1 MALLLMSAF
10 VGCGGGSDSSEFPVA
25 SVERAVLDYYRAQP
39 GLAGEVGRRIEG
51 VKCNRA
57 GTERGAEAFGCTIN
71 SVEGA
76 GPVRFLAR
84 NDDGRLKVGAVDAG
98 GEVAGAPKDAR
109 DAERRLLP
117 SVLRSQQDIGVQGSE
132 LSCDPTG
139 DAAYECT
146 VTSGDGEPLTVVAAF
161 NQDGTL
167 ARFGPIVPDATD
179 TSGSKYDNTPKTRC
193 GPTQTQGHVINI
205 RTEGVSCG
213 EARALAGKVEQGVTT
228 GSCKLGDGATADCE
242 IDGFACASEDTTLG
256 DNTRR
261 DVTCAAVRSQRVLFT
276 LNVPA

>member
-1 MALLLMSAF
+1 MKPAPIACWNCTAGTTGSSPRSLRFIKGNRAISVAAAHEGCGLRPARAMALLLMSAF

-98 GEVAGAPKDAR
+98 GEVAGGPQGCT
-109 DAERRLLP
+109 RRRAATP
-117 SVLRSQQDIGVQGSE
+117 SVCAE
-132 LSCDPTG
+132 KPTG
-139 DAAYECT
+139 YR
-146 VTSGDGEPLTVVAAF
+146 
-161 NQDGTL
+161 GT
-167 ARFGPIVPDATD
+167 
-179 TSGSKYDNTPKTRC
+179 
-193 GPTQTQGHVINI
+193 
-205 RTEGVSCG
+205 
-213 EARALAGKVEQGVTT
+213 
-228 GSCKLGDGATADCE
+228 
-242 IDGFACASEDTTLG
+242 
-256 DNTRR
+256 
-261 DVTCAAVRSQRVLFT
+261 RV
-276 LNVPA
+276 

>member
-1 MALLLMSAF
+1 MKPAPIECWNCTAGTTGSSPRSLRFIKGNRAISVAAAHEGCGLRPARAMALLLMSAF

-117 SVLRSQQDIGVQGSE
+117 SVLRSQQG
-132 LSCDPTG
+132 
-139 DAAYECT
+139 YR
-146 VTSGDGEPLTVVAAF
+146 
-161 NQDGTL
+161 GT
-167 ARFGPIVPDATD
+167 
-179 TSGSKYDNTPKTRC
+179 
-193 GPTQTQGHVINI
+193 
-205 RTEGVSCG
+205 
-213 EARALAGKVEQGVTT
+213 
-228 GSCKLGDGATADCE
+228 
-242 IDGFACASEDTTLG
+242 
-256 DNTRR
+256 
-261 DVTCAAVRSQRVLFT
+261 RV
-276 LNVPA
+276 